1 MENKILIISILL
13 CIMIFISYGMNMYLL
28 YKINIINMQLKGVK
42 DEIYKK
48 TGNN

>member
-13 CIMIFISYGMNMYLL
+13 CIMIFISYGMSMYLL

-48 TGNN
+48 TSNN